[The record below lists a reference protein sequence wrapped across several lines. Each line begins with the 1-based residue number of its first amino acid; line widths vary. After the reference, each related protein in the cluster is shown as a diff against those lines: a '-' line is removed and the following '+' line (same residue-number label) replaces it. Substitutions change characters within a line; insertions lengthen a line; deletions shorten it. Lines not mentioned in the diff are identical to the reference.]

1 MLMILSLFNTP
12 LIKISTMDSY
22 QNKAILHNLY
32 TLRALGVKYIDPISI
47 NDHSSIELPNTFK
60 EVKNTALNCHLCDL
74 SKVRK
79 QVLFGEGDENS
90 DIFFVTDHV
99 CPSADDEN
107 SFYAGRSGELFTN
120 MIQNVLERTPQTVYV
135 THALKCKL
143 PINSQPS
150 QTQLLSCKPYL
161 LREIE
166 LVKPK
171 LVITLGEASYFYLT
185 GDNSDLQQIHGRE
198 INRNG
203 YTIIPTFHPAFLLR
217 NPSMKKM
224 AFNDLKI
231 IKAHL

>member
-1 MLMILSLFNTP
+1 
-12 LIKISTMDSY
+12 MDSY
-22 QNKAILHNLY
+22 QNRAILHKLY
-32 TLRALGVKYIDPISI
+32 ILRELGVKYIDPISI
-47 NDHSSIELPNTFK
+47 NEPSSIELPNNFK
-60 EVKNTALNCHLCDL
+60 DLKQTALNCHLCNL

-90 DIFFVTDHV
+90 DIFFVTDYV
-99 CPSADDEN
+99 CPTTDDAN

-120 MIQNVLERTPQTVYV
+120 MVQNVLEISINSVYI

-150 QTQLLSCKPYL
+150 QAQLLSCKPYL
-161 LREIE
+161 LHEIE

-185 GDNSDLQQIHGRE
+185 GDNSDLQQIHGQQ
-198 INRNG
+198 INRNS

-231 IKAHL
+231 IKECM